1 MFHLFMLLTGWLSAI
16 GIRQIQA
23 PSTQWH
29 DRWNQAIVTFVL
41 PPLLLIST
49 AVALLWMGPIGH
61 MVHGWLGW
69 TTYAWAIGW
78 LGIVGFLGLQLLA
91 EAGRSMQQIRQ
102 YEAITV
108 QNHPARKLE
117 TAMPFVA
124 QIGFWQPQTVI
135 SRGLLE
141 TLDEA
146 HLQAVLAHEA
156 AHQHYRDTFW
166 FFWLGWL
173 RRCSRWLPQTE
184 VLWQELLLLREMRAD
199 RFAAQTV
206 DPLLLAEAL
215 YTVVSTPMQ
224 PEFVV
229 AFNGEV
235 AVDRLNERIDALL
248 EVQTEL
254 EILDRLQWRSF
265 LVSAIVFLPLLA
277 IPFH

>member
-1 MFHLFMLLTGWLSAI
+1 MFHLLMLLLGWTAAI
-16 GIRQIQA
+16 GIRQIRSA
-23 PSTQWH
+23 STLWH
-29 DRWNQAIVTFVL
+29 HRWQSAIVTFAL

-49 AVALLWMGPIGH
+49 AIALLWMGPIGH

-69 TTYAWAIGW
+69 TTYGWAIGS
-78 LGIVGFLGLQLLA
+78 LGVVTFLGLQLLA

-108 QNHPARKLE
+108 QNHPARQLE

-124 QIGFWQPQTVI
+124 QIGFWQPQMVI

-141 TLDEA
+141 TLDEE
-146 HLQAVLAHEA
+146 HLQAVLSHEA

-184 VLWQELLLLREMRAD
+184 SLWAELLLLREMRAD

-215 YTVVSTPMQ
+215 YTVVTTPMQ

-235 AVDRLNERIDALL
+235 AIDRLNERIDALL
-248 EVQTEL
+248 AAPTEVTV
-254 EILDRLQWRSF
+254 DRINWRVF
-265 LVSAIVFLPLLA
+265 LMGTIVLLPLLA

>member
-1 MFHLFMLLTGWLSAI
+1 MFHLFMLLAGWLSAI
-16 GIRQIQA
+16 GIRHVQF
-23 PSTQWH
+23 PSTLWH
-29 DRWNQAIVTFVL
+29 HRWNQAIVTFVL

-78 LGIVGFLGLQLLA
+78 LGLVGFLGLQLSA
-91 EAGRSMQQIRQ
+91 EAGRSVQQIRQ
-102 YEAITV
+102 YESITV
-108 QNHPARKLE
+108 QMQPARRLD
-117 TAMPFVA
+117 TSLPFVA
-124 QIGFWQPQTVI
+124 QIGFWNPQMVI
-135 SRGLLE
+135 SQGLLD

-146 HLQAVLAHEA
+146 HLTAVLGHEA

-173 RRCSRWLPQTE
+173 RRCSAWLPKTE
-184 VLWQELLLLREMRAD
+184 ARWQELLLLREMRAD

-215 YTVVSTPMQ
+215 YTVVSAPMQ

-235 AVDRLNERIDALL
+235 SVDRLNERIDALL
-248 EVQTEL
+248 EVQMTDEL
-254 EILDRLQWRSF
+254 RDQVDGRMF
-265 LVSAIVFLPLLA
+265 FVSAIVLLPLLA

>member
-16 GIRQIQA
+16 GIRQIQSSS
-23 PSTQWH
+23 PLWH

-69 TTYAWAIGW
+69 TTYVWAIGW

-91 EAGRSMQQIRQ
+91 EAGRSMQQIQQ

-108 QNHPARKLE
+108 QNYPARKLE

-124 QIGFWQPQTVI
+124 QIGFWQPQMVI

-141 TLDEA
+141 TLDEE
-146 HLQAVLAHEA
+146 HLQAVLGHEA

-184 VLWQELLLLREMRAD
+184 SLWQELLLLREMRAD

-235 AVDRLNERIDALL
+235 TVDRLNERIDALL

-254 EILDRLQWRSF
+254 EILNRLQWRSF
-265 LVSAIVFLPLLA
+265 LVSAVVFLPLLA